1 MSRFLKL
8 FLIVALFFGVE
19 RLCHRATDGFAM
31 VNVYAPPG
39 NNDRWKTDE
48 PLPEGLCDQPFHY
61 LNSGSQSYV
70 FVSEDGKTVL
80 KLFKFQHMRTPPI
93 LDFLPSKGKLGEKRT
108 KKRKVLER
116 TLDSLTLAY
125 TEMKEE
131 TGLLYL
137 HLAKTDHLN
146 KQLTFTDKIGRTH
159 TVDLD
164 SVEFLL
170 QKRGTLAYHAI
181 DQWMADGDQKKAEEA
196 IHHLLTLAKGRCLKG
211 IFDKD
216 PDFSTNFG
224 FIEAEPFQMD
234 FGRLSHSEQEKNPQV
249 YGPELIRITRDF
261 EGWIA
266 ENHPDLLTS
275 FKKDLD
281 EIISR

>member
-1 MSRFLKL
+1 MRRFLKL
-8 FLIVALFFGVE
+8 FLIIILFFGIE
-19 RLCHRATDGFAM
+19 RLCHRATDGFAL

-39 NNDRWKTDE
+39 NNDKWKSNE
-48 PLPEGLCDQPFHY
+48 PLPKGLCDQTFHY

-70 FVSEDGKTVL
+70 FVSEDGKTIL

-93 LDFLPSKGKLGEKRT
+93 LDFLPSVGKLGEKRA

-125 TEMKEE
+125 THMKEE

-137 HLAKTDHLN
+137 HLAKTNHLN
-146 KQLTFTDKIGRTH
+146 KQITFTDKIGRTH
-159 TVDLD
+159 TLDLD
-164 SVEFLL
+164 EVEFLL
-170 QKRGTLAYHAI
+170 QKRGKLAYAAI
-181 DQWMADGDQKKAEEA
+181 DEWMANGEKETAERA
-196 IHHLLTLAKGRCLKG
+196 IGHLLTLAKMRCLKG

-224 FIEAEPFQMD
+224 FIEKTPFQLD
-234 FGRLSHSEQEKNPQV
+234 FGRLSLSENEKNPLI
-249 YGPELIRITRDF
+249 YGPEMIRITRDF

-266 ENHPDLLTS
+266 ENHPDLLES
-275 FKKDLD
+275 FKKELN
-281 EIISR
+281 EIISY